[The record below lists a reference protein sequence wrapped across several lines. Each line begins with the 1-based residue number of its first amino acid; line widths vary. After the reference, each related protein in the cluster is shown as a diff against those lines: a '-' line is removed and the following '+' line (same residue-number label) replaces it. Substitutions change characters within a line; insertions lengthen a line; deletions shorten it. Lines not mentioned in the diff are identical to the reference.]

1 MTRILGLKLNG
12 KNGIPTKHSTS
23 TAITT
28 RQPQNVRFLTIED
41 VKQVDIQFV
50 TIGAAVRVIP
60 QTIYGSLWLQLH
72 FPDETHHLIPNGDFS
87 LSRSDA
93 AMLAMDAE
101 DAKLTVNYD

>member
-1 MTRILGLKLNG
+1 MTQILGLKLSG
-12 KNGIPTKHSTS
+12 KNATPTKRSTS
-23 TAITT
+23 TATTT
-28 RQPQNVRFLTIED
+28 RQRQNARCSTTED

-101 DAKLTVNYD
+101 DAKLIVNYD

>member
-1 MTRILGLKLNG
+1 MT
-12 KNGIPTKHSTS
+12 
-23 TAITT
+23 
-28 RQPQNVRFLTIED
+28 ED

-87 LSRSDA
+87 LCRSDA